1 MPEMLFCTSVKT
13 SAVDCK
19 ENIIRAAYPASSLSQ
34 NRWSISSSEN
44 ESEAEYLPCGVSGRA
59 SLDSFGLKQINNNLL
74 ALCEIWV

>member
-1 MPEMLFCTSVKT
+1 MPEMPFCTSVKM

-44 ESEAEYLPCGVSGRA
+44 ESEAEYVLCGVSGWA
-59 SLDSFGLKQINNNLL
+59 SLDSFLFVYLF
-74 ALCEIWV
+74 